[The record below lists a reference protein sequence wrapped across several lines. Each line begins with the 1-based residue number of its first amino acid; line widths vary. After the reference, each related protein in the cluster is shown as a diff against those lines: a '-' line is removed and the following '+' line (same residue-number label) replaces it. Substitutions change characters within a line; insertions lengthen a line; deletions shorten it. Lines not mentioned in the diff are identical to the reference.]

1 MTRAAYLDNAATTPV
16 DPRVLE
22 TMLPYLGGVRGNP
35 SSLHAPGA
43 AAREAIEEARESVA
57 ALLGASPK
65 EIVFT
70 GGGTESD
77 SLAVLGL
84 ARAASPEKRHV
95 VISRVEHAAVRE
107 AARRLESEGFEVTRV
122 GVDSE
127 GLVEPAEFAGALRP
141 ETALAAVVWANNEV
155 GTVEPVEELAGI
167 CAERGVPFH
176 ADAVQAAGRRTVDVR
191 EVRVSTLAVS
201 AHKLY
206 GPQGVGAL
214 YLREGVPLEPLLFGG
229 GQERGLRSGT
239 ENVAGIVGLGEAAR
253 LAREELE
260 ERVRHET
267 QLRDGILAGVTEIP
281 GVRVNGHP
289 EKRLALI
296 PAHRE
301 QYRRRLVPGG
311 TGRARRPA
319 PDGVPERVQ
328 RQHEPLGL
336 DSIHTHVRVVREA
349 PLPVP
354 VDPNPGDL
362 CHTGEDLVPQP
373 RLVHGP
379 VLQLLARQPRRLP
392 ETDDARDV
400 LGAAPQP
407 PLLAPADE
415 YGFERHPFP
424 RVEGAHT
431 LRAVEFVRRERERR
445 DANLPRVQR

>member
-1 MTRAAYLDNAATTPV
+1 MTRPAYLDNAATTPV

-22 TMLPYLGGVRGNP
+22 TMLPHLGGVRGNP

-107 AARRLESEGFEVTRV
+107 AARRLEAEGFEVTRV

-267 QLRDGILAGVTEIP
+267 QLRDTILAGVAEIP

-289 EKRLALI
+289 EKRLANN
-296 PAHRE
+296 AHLTVE
-301 QYRRRLVPGG
+301 GVEAEGLVLFLDALGYAIGSGSACASGSAGHKASPVLLAM
-311 TGRARRPA
+311 GR
-319 PDGVPERVQ
+319 DE
-328 RQHEPLGL
+328 
-336 DSIHTHVRVVREA
+336 REA
-349 PLPVP
+349 LSSVRITVGKDNTAAEIEGFLEAFSSAVGRLRELSPLYT
-354 VDPNPGDL
+354 N
-362 CHTGEDLVPQP
+362 
-373 RLVHGP
+373 
-379 VLQLLARQPRRLP
+379 
-392 ETDDARDV
+392 
-400 LGAAPQP
+400 
-407 PLLAPADE
+407 
-415 YGFERHPFP
+415 
-424 RVEGAHT
+424 
-431 LRAVEFVRRERERR
+431 
-445 DANLPRVQR
+445 